1 MAVSNLLGKRWS
13 KTVLAAVAVAIT
25 VSGSGCSR
33 AVSGTAVAPAGV
45 AEEAAL
51 LSTSCKA
58 YISMN
63 QSARRE
69 VIVAIGDSGN
79 KLVATNPD
87 LWVGLAAAL
96 CAFTK
101 TDVQVKDVV
110 TGGIR

>member
-1 MAVSNLLGKRWS
+1 MSNVCEKRWGKATLVALS
-13 KTVLAAVAVAIT
+13 LVLSLSA
-25 VSGSGCSR
+25 SGCSR

-45 AEEAAL
+45 AEEAAM

-63 QSARRE
+63 QAARRK

-79 KLVATNPD
+79 TLVAGNPD

-101 TDVQVKDVV
+101 GDVQVKDVV